1 MDGESAMSS
10 NATFVARF
18 VKASGESL
26 RVSHSVETN
35 SSHTGSGTAYL
46 SVYVFHSAEDAT
58 SYFSGGSVNPVFI
71 KEDFTTTISVPQSS
85 LQDAS
90 DYVYIRLRTI
100 PGSSSVFNDFTGG
113 NSDYSNT
120 YIRSRTSTNPNV
132 HILDSSSYYTDIG
145 FSVADITQKSGDSL
159 ALLINA
165 LPYKSHLDRFGYS
178 IQYNYKSR
186 KLIKAGKLS
195 NSDEDRLWGSQSYK
209 SVASFTDADAEKYL
223 NVSIGSDPSFKSD
236 ALKAE
241 FVAEHSPYEEN
252 FKENTTWNFE
262 AATITYNS
270 ETLTFTGSLDASYSG
285 DTSVYVTFDL
295 PFAYAIN
302 MNASKV
308 EDKFIIEKTGDY
320 VVYNDNAE
328 QADSIAVDFLDWF
341 SFNDVKN
348 ESQLTEENRPAL
360 LTVPDVLYN
369 DATNPTQKK
378 VFQHWDFI
386 TEVEVGTGD
395 NKVETVY
402 QKCYSSTLNQAIY
415 QDTILRPVYSD
426 WIAKNAE
433 EEKEDP
439 SKTKSA
445 TITFLQNSRSQ
456 WNYDGCGTANTT
468 WPTMH
473 KFADRIFA
481 DFVLSFQYDN
491 KKLNSLN
498 QNTYKTGIIL
508 QPIANAEHKSA
519 AQLADE
525 YTNSKGLDEA
535 TAAIKLYNT
544 DHATSD
550 PTDYLLSYCSVKELD
565 NRNGIEYYYGIANV
579 NQTVNSNSDT
589 YTEETVRR
597 NYGYRAYSFIKKGTG
612 ASAEV
617 TISEPVYFTIYDIAT
632 IANGSS
638 QH

>member
-1 MDGESAMSS
+1 MPGPLDG
-10 NATFVARF
+10 VY
-18 VKASGESL
+18 
-26 RVSHSVETN
+26 HSE
-35 SSHTGSGTAYL
+35 YL
-46 SVYVFHSAEDAT
+46 T
-58 SYFSGGSVNPVFI
+58 MNI
-71 KEDFTTTISVPQSS
+71 C
-85 LQDAS
+85 
-90 DYVYIRLRTI
+90 
-100 PGSSSVFNDFTGG
+100 
-113 NSDYSNT
+113 
-120 YIRSRTSTNPNV
+120 
-132 HILDSSSYYTDIG
+132 
-145 FSVADITQKSGDSL
+145 DSL
-159 ALLINA
+159 ATFTFSEGHGITSTVAVCTLKEETDNFIR
-165 LPYKSHLDRFGYS
+165 LDS
-178 IQYNYKSR
+178 
-186 KLIKAGKLS
+186 A
-195 NSDEDRLWGSQSYK
+195 
-209 SVASFTDADAEKYL
+209 
-223 NVSIGSDPSFKSD
+223 
-236 ALKAE
+236 
-241 FVAEHSPYEEN
+241 SPYDRVKDCIQFEES
-252 FKENTTWNFE
+252 FS
-262 AATITYNS
+262 A
-270 ETLTFTGSLDASYSG
+270 DC
-285 DTSVYVTFDL
+285 DPDSVYVTFDL

-525 YTNSKGLDEA
+525 YKNSKGLDEA

-612 ASAEV
+612 TSAEV